1 MGAFSDRV
9 FAVVKQIPRGKV
21 ATYGQI
27 ARIIGAPRSARYV
40 GFALRANPN
49 PGTDLSSIPC
59 HRVVF
64 KDGRMATG
72 FAFGGPGI
80 QQAMLQEEGLQFD
93 DEGKVIMSEYL
104 WDGHPSDPPQSSSN
118 PSQSS
123 SNPTQNPSSL
133 ADDSYLPTEPPAD
146 FDWEAELAEH
156 PLHDCATCK
165 RPHKDCHKLT

>member
-40 GFALRANPN
+40 GYALRANPA
-49 PGTDLSSIPC
+49 PGTDPASIPC

-72 FAFGGPGI
+72 FAFGGPEI
-80 QQAMLQEEGLQFD
+80 QQAMLQEEGVQFD
-93 DEGKVIMSEYL
+93 NEGKVIMSEYL
-104 WDGHPSDPPQSSSN
+104 WDGHPSDLSN
-118 PSQSS
+118 PSDP
-123 SNPTQNPSSL
+123 SNL
-133 ADDSYLPTEPPAD
+133 ADDSHLPMGPPAD
-146 FDWEAELAEH
+146 FDWEAELAEY

-165 RPHKDCHKLT
+165 RPRKDCHKHT